1 MKSPAQLFS
10 DFKNVMYKNYGEN
23 PGKMLV
29 HTGVLG
35 WILSSLA
42 QVSAVVFNDK
52 ISPEQKT
59 FLIPQEVADA
69 AVNIIS
75 FYVITSSFKNLAS
88 KLVSTGKLTTKP
100 IKEFLAKHD
109 VVSSGQ
115 IGKLDF
121 NIEKLPDFKDIKSE
135 YKGFKNGVDVI
146 ASTIGSIISCNI
158 VTPILRNEY
167 ASRQQKKALARMHGN
182 GAATDNIKFPGRISM
197 DAYIRLSSS
206 KFSSGSLKI

>member
-1 MKSPAQLFS
+1 MKSPSNLFS
-10 DFKNVMYKNYGEN
+10 DFKTVMYRNYGEN

-52 ISPEQKT
+52 ISPQQKS
-59 FLIPQEVADA
+59 FLIPQEAADA
-69 AVNIIS
+69 AINILS

-100 IKEFLAKHD
+100 IKEGLLKIGIRPAD
-109 VVSSGQ
+109 
-115 IGKLDF
+115 IGKFNF
-121 NIEKLPDFKDIKSE
+121 NIDNIPHVKKD
-135 YKGFKNGVDVI
+135 YKPFKNGVDVI

-158 VTPILRNEY
+158 VTPILRNQY
-167 ASRQQKKALARMHGN
+167 ASKKQKEAIAYMNVNKQQQQLKAPKGI
-182 GAATDNIKFPGRISM
+182 TIS
-197 DAYIRLSSS
+197 DYQKLSAM
-206 KFSSGSLKI
+206 KYSSGSLKI

>member
-1 MKSPAQLFS
+1 MKSPSNLFS
-10 DFKNVMYKNYGEN
+10 DFKTVMYRNYGEN

-52 ISPEQKT
+52 ISPQQKS
-59 FLIPQEVADA
+59 FLIPQEAADA
-69 AVNIIS
+69 AINILS

-100 IKEFLAKHD
+100 IKEGLLKIGIRPAD
-109 VVSSGQ
+109 
-115 IGKLDF
+115 IGKFNF
-121 NIEKLPDFKDIKSE
+121 NIDNIPHVKKD
-135 YKGFKNGVDVI
+135 YKPFKNGVDVI

-158 VTPILRNEY
+158 VTPVLRNQY
-167 ASRQQKKALARMHGN
+167 ASKKQKEAIAYMNVNKQQQQLKAPKGITMADYQKLSA
-182 GAATDNIKFPGRISM
+182 IKYSG
-197 DAYIRLSSS
+197 
-206 KFSSGSLKI
+206 GSLKI